1 MQKEMAYDE
10 FVRFVFSQGPVQV
23 TQAQYYD
30 IALPDIDD
38 ASVLVNTQFKIASA
52 KGIKV
57 LIDHF
62 KKQLVKPGEGDNTV
76 MVDPRVNYIDRIGDL
91 LKEILQPSRSA
102 SNSDVAQ
109 LLVAADTEISP
120 VS

>member
-1 MQKEMAYDE
+1 MAYDE

-38 ASVLVNTQFKIASA
+38 ASVLIDTQFKFASV
-52 KGIKV
+52 KGVKV
-57 LIDHF
+57 LVDHF

-76 MVDPRVNYIDRIGDL
+76 MVDPQVNYAERIGDL

-102 SNSDVAQ
+102 GNSDVAQ
-109 LLVAADTEISP
+109 LLTESEAEISP
-120 VS
+120 VD